1 MNNFIYR
8 TVKTEKVNNNQVYL
22 LFKLININLAKI
34 KLYNMKKAIAT
45 LSMSILLLSSVF
57 SQDDFKSFVL
67 GLKFAPSI
75 DWMQP
80 NSLNYKSDGVVLGYT
95 YGLIGDF
102 AIGGSGHYFLNVGLQ
117 FKNTG
122 GKLTYDD
129 KVDYDG
135 SGLNNATV
143 YRRYNLNYV
152 SIPLTFKLKTAQFG
166 RMTYYGNFG
175 IDNSIRTKAR
185 ANDTYKLANSSEVSP
200 KEFKINKE
208 VSLFKESII
217 IGGGAEYTIS
227 GNTKAF
233 AGIIFYNGFT
243 DVLSG
248 SNTKFPTVK
257 ENAVNKS
264 LELVIGISF

>member
-1 MNNFIYR
+1 
-8 TVKTEKVNNNQVYL
+8 
-22 LFKLININLAKI
+22 
-34 KLYNMKKAIAT
+34 MKKAIAT
-45 LSMSILLLSSVF
+45 LSLSILLLSSVF
-57 SQDDFKSFVL
+57 SQDDVKSFVL

-75 DWMQP
+75 DWMKP
-80 NSLNYKSDGVVLGYT
+80 NSLNYKYDGVILGYT
-95 YGLIGDF
+95 YGLVGDF
-102 AIGGSGHYFLNVGLQ
+102 AIGGSGHYFINTGLQ
-117 FKNTG
+117 FKSTG

-129 KVDYDG
+129 MVDYDG
-135 SGLNNATV
+135 GGLTDATV
-143 YRRYNLNYV
+143 FRRYKLSYI
-152 SIPLTFKLKTAQFG
+152 SIPISFKLKTAQFG

-175 IDNSIRTKAR
+175 LDNSIRTKAR

-200 KEFKINKE
+200 KEFEINKE

-233 AGIIFYNGFT
+233 AGLIFYNGFT

>member
-1 MNNFIYR
+1 
-8 TVKTEKVNNNQVYL
+8 
-22 LFKLININLAKI
+22 
-34 KLYNMKKAIAT
+34 MKKTIAT
-45 LSMSILLLSSVF
+45 LGLSFLLISSAF
-57 SQDDFKSFVL
+57 SQDDFKNFVL
-67 GLKFAPSI
+67 SLKFAPSL

-95 YGLIGDF
+95 YGLMGDF

-122 GKLTYDD
+122 GKLTYDNM
-129 KVDYDG
+129 VDIKGDNV
-135 SGLNNATV
+135 LEDVTV
-143 YRRYNLNYV
+143 FRKYNISYV
-152 SIPLTFKLKTAQFG
+152 SLPIAFKLKTAQFG

-175 IDNSIRTKAR
+175 IDNSIRTKAK
-185 ANDTYKLANSSEVSP
+185 ANDTYKLKNSTEVTRNNL
-200 KEFKINKE
+200 EINKS
-208 VSLFKESII
+208 VSLIKASIL
-217 IGGGAEYTIS
+217 IGAGAEYSIS

-233 AGIIFYNGFT
+233 AGLVFYNGFT

-248 SNTKFPTVK
+248 SNMKFQDVK